1 MHHDAIRFIGST
13 NAPRCSYAIRILTV
27 GAASC
32 LVAALCAGAA
42 TAAVAPTAPGAAPK
56 ASAAAQ
62 PAFDLNEIRI
72 DGSTVL
78 PEDQVEE
85 VIYPYLGPG
94 KTVLDVDQ
102 ARKSLQEAYT
112 KAGFVTVSVAQPHW
126 IDRAAGI
133 IGMHVIERRVER
145 LRVLHA
151 KYFVPDAV
159 RAGAPSVAPGTVPNI
174 KQITADL
181 VGLNQLPDRTV
192 QPSLKPGRIPDTV
205 DVDLDVD
212 DKFPLHG
219 TLEANNRYNADTHAD
234 RLTASLTYDNFFQR
248 GDSGTISYTVAPES
262 VRDAEIESASYL
274 FHIPDSRMS
283 LLLTYLHS
291 NSDVIALGTTDVAG
305 RGTTAGFRLL
315 IPLGTTASGGGSFT
329 HSFSVGWDYKKFY
342 ELDSFGGQ
350 QCQAAASSGAKGSTP
365 GATPNT
371 NCQFVISSQT
381 SAPITY
387 YPLNAAYA
395 ANWTGPKSTTD
406 MNVSVEL
413 GISQLGSNDEQ
424 FDNKR
429 YAAPPGFAILRAGV
443 TREQDLPYDV
453 QLWGNLQGQLTN
465 QPLVSS
471 EQFGLGGVD
480 SVRGYLEA
488 ESLGDYGITAQ
499 SEIRSPDIKRY
510 VRGPVHSWR
519 FHVFADTGLVNLR
532 QATVGQRSTNGLS
545 SVGVGTRVNLWGYLN
560 GAVQDAQ
567 TLNNGPDTKAGT
579 NRVLFR
585 VFGEF

>member
-1 MHHDAIRFIGST
+1 M
-13 NAPRCSYAIRILTV
+13 LTYGV
-27 GAASC
+27 GHAA
-32 LVAALCAGAA
+32 VTGPAATTRAA
-42 TAAVAPTAPGAAPK
+42 TATTAVATQAH
-56 ASAAAQ
+56 
-62 PAFDLNEIRI
+62 FDLAEIRV
-72 DGSTVL
+72 DGDTVL
-78 PEDQVEE
+78 PPEQVEE

-94 KTVLDVDQ
+94 RTVADVDQ
-102 ARKSLQEAYT
+102 ARKALQAAYT
-112 KAGFVTVSVAQPHW
+112 KAGFITVSVAPPRW
-126 IDRAAGI
+126 IDRPQGI

-159 RAGAPSVAPGTVPNI
+159 RAGAPSVAPGKVPNI
-174 KQITADL
+174 NQVTYDL

-192 QPSLKPGRIPDTV
+192 QPSLKPGREPDTV
-205 DVDLDVD
+205 DVDLDVE

-219 TLEANNRYNADTHAD
+219 TLEANNRYNAFTHAE
-234 RLTASLTYDNFFQR
+234 RLTASLSYDNFFQR
-248 GDSGTISYTVAPES
+248 GDSGTISYTVAPED

-283 LLLTYLHS
+283 LLFSYLHS

-305 RGTTAGFRLL
+305 RGSTAGFRLL
-315 IPLGTTASGGGSFT
+315 IPLGTTASGGGNSFT
-329 HSFSVGWDYKKFY
+329 HSFSVGWDYKNFY

-350 QCQAAASSGAKGSTP
+350 ICTNGAGKTVPGSTP
-365 GATPNT
+365 SVSCHFVTSNATA
-371 NCQFVISSQT
+371 
-381 SAPITY
+381 APVTY
-387 YPLNAAYA
+387 YPVNAAYA
-395 ANWTGPKSTTD
+395 ANWVGPKSTTD
-406 MNVSVEL
+406 VTVNLEFGVA
-413 GISQLGSNDEQ
+413 GLGSTAPQ

-429 YAAPPGFAILRAGV
+429 YAAPPGFSILRAGV
-443 TREQDLPYDV
+443 TREQDLPDDL
-453 QLWGNLQGQLTN
+453 QLWGSLQGQLSN
-465 QPLVSS
+465 EPLVSS

-488 ESLGDYGITAQ
+488 ETLGDYGVTLQ
-499 SEIRSPDIKRY
+499 SEFRGPDLRKY
-510 VRGPVHSWR
+510 VRGPVRSWR
-519 FHVFADTGLVNLR
+519 FHLFADTGVINLR
-532 QATVGQRSTNGLS
+532 DPTVGQRSSNGLS

>member
-1 MHHDAIRFIGST
+1 M
-13 NAPRCSYAIRILTV
+13 P
-27 GAASC
+27 
-32 LVAALCAGAA
+32 A
-42 TAAVAPTAPGAAPK
+42 T
-56 ASAAAQ
+56 SAAAS
-62 PAFDLNEIRI
+62 PAKSAAASPANSPAASPAPAAPAARFDLNEIRV

-78 PEDQVEE
+78 PQEQVEQ

-94 KTVLDVDQ
+94 KTVQDVEQ
-102 ARKSLQEAYT
+102 ARKALQDAYT
-112 KAGFVTVSVAQPHW
+112 KAGFITVSVAPARW
-126 IDRAAGI
+126 VDRAGGV
-133 IGMHVIERRVER
+133 IGMRVVERRVER
-145 LRVLHA
+145 LRVMHA
-151 KYFVPDAV
+151 RYFVPDAI

-174 KQITADL
+174 HAVTADL

-192 QPSLKPGRIPDTV
+192 QPSLKPGRAPDTI

-219 TLEANNRYNADTHAD
+219 TLEVNNRYNADTHAE

-248 GDSGTISYTVAPES
+248 GDSGTISYTVAPED

-283 LLLTYLHS
+283 LLMTYLHS
-291 NSDVIALGTTDVAG
+291 NSDVIALGSTDVAG

-315 IPLGTTASGGGSFT
+315 IPLGTTASNGNSFT

-342 ELDSFGGQ
+342 ELDSFGGT
-350 QCQAAASSGAKGSTP
+350 QCSSGGKAQSG
-365 GATPNT
+365 T
-371 NCQFVISSQT
+371 NCPFVISSQT
-381 SAPITY
+381 SAPVTY

-406 MNVSVEL
+406 LNVSVEL
-413 GISQLGSNDEQ
+413 GIANLGSSVAQ

-429 YAAPPGFAILRAGV
+429 YAATPGFSILRAGV
-443 TREQDLPYDV
+443 TREQDLPGDV
-453 QLWGNLQGQLTN
+453 QLWGSLQGQMTN
-465 QPLVSS
+465 DPLVSS
-471 EQFGLGGVD
+471 EQFDLGGVD

-488 ESLGDYGITAQ
+488 ESLGDYGLTLQ
-499 SEIRSPDIKRY
+499 SELRSPDIRKY

-519 FHVFADTGLVNLR
+519 FHLFADTGVVNLR
-532 QATVGQRSTNGLS
+532 DATAGQRSTNGLS

>member
-1 MHHDAIRFIGST
+1 MTRPARGRGC
-13 NAPRCSYAIRILTV
+13 AL
-27 GAASC
+27 
-32 LVAALCAGAA
+32 LAALAGLCLAGHAA
-42 TAAVAPTAPGAAPK
+42 RAAPD
-56 ASAAAQ
+56 A
-62 PAFDLNEIRI
+62 AFDLNEIRI

-78 PEDQVEE
+78 PQEKVEE
-85 VIYPYLGPG
+85 VIYPYLGPT
-94 KTVLDVDQ
+94 KTVQDVQ
-102 ARKSLQEAYT
+102 AARKALQDAYT
-112 KAGFVTVSVAQPHW
+112 QAGFVTVSVAAPRW
-126 IDRAAGI
+126 IDRAGGI
-133 IGMHVIERRVER
+133 IGMHVIERRVGR
-145 LRVLHA
+145 LRVVGA

-192 QPSLKPGRIPDTV
+192 QPSLKPGRRPDTV
-205 DVDLDVD
+205 DVDLDVA
-212 DKFPLHG
+212 DKLPLHG
-219 TLEANNRYNADTHAD
+219 TLEANNRYNADTHAE

-248 GDSGTISYTVAPES
+248 GDSGTISYTVAPED

-274 FHIPDSRMS
+274 FHIPDSRLS
-283 LLLTYLHS
+283 LLFTYLHS

-315 IPLGTTASGGGSFT
+315 IPLGTTANSGATFT

-342 ELDSFGGQ
+342 ELDQFGGQ
-350 QCQAAASSGAKGSTP
+350 VCTNGSGRTVPGGTP
-365 GATPNT
+365 DTS
-371 NCQFVISSQT
+371 CHFVVANQT

-406 MNVSVEL
+406 VNISAEL
-413 GISQLGSNDEQ
+413 GVPAIGSNANQ

-429 YAAPPGFAILRAGV
+429 YAAPSGFSILRAGV
-443 TREQDLPYDV
+443 TREQDLPYDL
-453 QLWGNLQGQLTN
+453 QLWGSLQGQITN
-465 QPLVSS
+465 DPLVSS

-480 SVRGYLEA
+480 SIRGYLEA
-488 ESLGDYGITAQ
+488 ETLGDYGLTLQ
-499 SEIRSPDIKRY
+499 TEFRGPDLHKY
-510 VRGPVHSWR
+510 VRGPVRSWR
-519 FHVFADTGLVNLR
+519 FHLFADTGVINLR
-532 QATVGQRSTNGLS
+532 DATVGQRSSNGLS